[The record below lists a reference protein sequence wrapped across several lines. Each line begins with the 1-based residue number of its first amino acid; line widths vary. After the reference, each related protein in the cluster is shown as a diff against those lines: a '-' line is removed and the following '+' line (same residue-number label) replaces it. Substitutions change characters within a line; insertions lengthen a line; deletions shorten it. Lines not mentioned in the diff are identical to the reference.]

1 MGKKV
6 KMLNEYH
13 IKALLE
19 RDDTDFNNFYKEELI
34 EFIEVAKQENKILR
48 ENAEHNDKVVEL
60 LKEENERL
68 KIQIS
73 VREEVCSR
81 IASNWNLLKRYC
93 YEVGNDENTKLNGLN
108 VLDKMQEMEQ
118 GKDE

>member
-1 MGKKV
+1 MEQLYDNYYYPLLVEFKQLQTNWNELKK
-6 KMLNEYH
+6 
-13 IKALLE
+13 
-19 RDDTDFNNFYKEELI
+19 
-34 EFIEVAKQENKILR
+34 FIEVAKQENKILR

-108 VLDKMQEMEQ
+108 VLDKMQELEQ